1 MCLIEK
7 ISSYKTC
14 NVVGP
19 GFNVNESTIY
29 VIKKASLDRNT
40 HKTWLHTNW
49 LMKMLLSEVH
59 RNLILYFL

>member
-7 ISSYKTC
+7 TSSYKTC

-29 VIKKASLDRNT
+29 VIKKASLDRN
-40 HKTWLHTNW
+40 KTWLHTNW
-49 LMKMLLSEVH
+49 LMKMLSVVH

>member
-7 ISSYKTC
+7 TSSYKTC

-29 VIKKASLDRNT
+29 VIKKASLDRN
-40 HKTWLHTNW
+40 KTWLHTNW
-49 LMKMLLSEVH
+49 LMKMLSEVH